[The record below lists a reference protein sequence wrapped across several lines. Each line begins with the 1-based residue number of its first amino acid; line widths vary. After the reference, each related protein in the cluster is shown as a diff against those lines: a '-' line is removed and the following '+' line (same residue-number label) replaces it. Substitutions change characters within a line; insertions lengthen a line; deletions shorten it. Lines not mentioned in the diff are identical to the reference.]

1 MAIELFLPN
10 QINRYPNTEIMITA
24 TPDLQK
30 EAIAGK
36 IMELQSALF
45 FSESSSLVKLPTHIV
60 SDVEMD
66 AEGQIWFVI
75 PMPAFHIDAFD
86 KEIPAK
92 LDFFKKGREFFVKV
106 KGTAYLILDANEM
119 ENKGLSENML
129 EKVKNEKMMAVK
141 VIIKDADVTDNS
153 PKPAHSWLKSSR
165 TQLSSWFF

>member
-1 MAIELFLPN
+1 MAIELFDPN

-24 TPDLQK
+24 TQDLQK
-30 EAIAGK
+30 ETISNK

-66 AEGQIWFVI
+66 AEGQVWFVI

-92 LDFFKKGREFFVKV
+92 LDFFKKGRDFFVKV
-106 KGTAYLILDANEM
+106 KGTAYLILDAGEM
-119 ENKGLSENML
+119 ESKGLSEKML
-129 EKVKNEKMMAVK
+129 GRVKNDRMMGVK
-141 VIIKDADVTDNS
+141 VIIKDAEVTDNS
-153 PKPAHSWLKSSR
+153 PKPAHSWLRSSR
-165 TQLSSWFF
+165 AQMSSWFF